1 MIYDERGKCIMN
13 KKSLPW
19 AFLILPGIMILLGS
33 LQYNGFIPDTPQYL
47 KKEETRLTRS
57 IPEKELKDLNEKL
70 ISIETGETKAIIIK
84 KNVSEKIKD
93 YIQCKHFTI
102 KTYKIL
108 NSETGKE
115 EETLIIK
122 KRQSRE
128 NEN

>member
-1 MIYDERGKCIMN
+1 MKGKCIMN

-19 AFLILPGIMILLGS
+19 AFLILPEIMILLGS

-47 KKEETRLTRS
+47 KKEETRLIRN

-84 KNVSEKIKD
+84 KNVSEEIKD

-115 EETLIIK
+115 EETLVIEKAINGK
-122 KRQSRE
+122 
-128 NEN
+128 

>member
-1 MIYDERGKCIMN
+1 
-13 KKSLPW
+13 
-19 AFLILPGIMILLGS
+19 MILLGS
-33 LQYNGFIPDTPQYL
+33 LQYNGFIPDTPQYQ
-47 KKEETRLTRS
+47 KKEETRLTRN

-93 YIQCKHFTI
+93 YIKCKHFTI

-122 KRQSRE
+122 KKQSRE
-128 NEN
+128 NKN

>member
-1 MIYDERGKCIMN
+1 MKGKCIMN

-47 KKEETRLTRS
+47 KKEETRLIRN

-84 KNVSEKIKD
+84 KNVSEEIKD

-115 EETLIIK
+115 EETLVIEKAINGK
-122 KRQSRE
+122 
-128 NEN
+128 

>member
-1 MIYDERGKCIMN
+1 MN

-47 KKEETRLTRS
+47 KKEETRLIRN

-84 KNVSEKIKD
+84 KNVSEEIKD

-108 NSETGKE
+108 NSETEKE
-115 EETLIIK
+115 EETLVIEKAINGK
-122 KRQSRE
+122 
-128 NEN
+128 